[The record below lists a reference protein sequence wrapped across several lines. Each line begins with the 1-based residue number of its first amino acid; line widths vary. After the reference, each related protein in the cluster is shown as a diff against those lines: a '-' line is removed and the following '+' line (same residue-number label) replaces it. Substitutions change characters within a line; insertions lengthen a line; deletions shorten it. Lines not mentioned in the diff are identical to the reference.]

1 MNGHDRGLRL
11 EPVDLER
18 RLEAALRARA
28 DSVGLS
34 DLRPADPPSG
44 ALPARVTVRR
54 AALALLALAAVV
66 IGVVLMAQR
75 EEHTPIRPQTPP
87 AITHSPSP
95 TPPSPQPSAVA
106 TTHATASTAPTPTTV
121 AGAGAGG
128 G

>member
-1 MNGHDRGLRL
+1 MNGQDSGLRL
-11 EPVDLER
+11 EPVELER

-66 IGVVLMAQR
+66 IGVVLMTHR
-75 EEHTPIRPQTPP
+75 EEHPPIRPQTPP
-87 AITHSPSP
+87 AITRSTSPA
-95 TPPSPQPSAVA
+95 PPSPQPSAVA
-106 TTHATASTAPTPTTV
+106 TTFATTSPAPTPTAV
-121 AGAGAGG
+121 PGADGG
-128 G
+128 